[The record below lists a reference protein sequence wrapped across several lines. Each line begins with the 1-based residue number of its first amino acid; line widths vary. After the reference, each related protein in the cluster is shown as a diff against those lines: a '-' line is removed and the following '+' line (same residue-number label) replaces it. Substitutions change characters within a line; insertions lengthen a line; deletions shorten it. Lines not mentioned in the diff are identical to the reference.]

1 MIVAKGKAMSM
12 KKLSDQFY
20 VGPQIEIDDIE
31 DIQIS
36 GIKSIICLRPDGEG
50 ADQPPFDALK
60 SQAATLGLT
69 SHYLPIVPCQI
80 SEDQIAEFADMV
92 ANSPVFAYCRSGLRA
107 TALWALHRA
116 QTGQS
121 VDEILTAA
129 KSAGHDL
136 TALVPRLSAAAL

>member
-1 MIVAKGKAMSM
+1 MSM
-12 KKLSDQFY
+12 QKLSDQFY

-50 ADQPPFDALK
+50 PDQPSFGALK

-69 SHYLPIVPCQI
+69 SHYLPIVPGHI

-92 ANSPVFAYCRSGLRA
+92 TNSPVFAYCRSGLRA

-136 TALVPRLSAAAL
+136 TALAPRLSAAGL

>member
-1 MIVAKGKAMSM
+1 MSM

-50 ADQPPFDALK
+50 PDQPSFDALK

-69 SHYLPIVPCQI
+69 SHYLPIVPGQI

-92 ANSPVFAYCRSGLRA
+92 ANSPVFAYCRSGMRA
-107 TALWALHRA
+107 TALWALHQA
-116 QTGQS
+116 QIGQS
-121 VDEILTAA
+121 VDEILAAA

-136 TALVPRLSAAAL
+136 TALTPRLSAAAL